1 MKQRKLL
8 LNLIFVCIAGVA
20 LTLGASRAATAQE
33 AAKKLDVGTVRELVV
48 GVKEAPP
55 FAMKDGSGKWSGLSV
70 ELWEK
75 IAVDLGLKYR
85 YADAATVPELLDGAA
100 AGKFDIAFGAL
111 TVTAD
116 REQRLDFTQSYY
128 VTGLGIAVPTVSSMS
143 WVPIVRAMT
152 SFGFLQAVIGLLG
165 LALLAGVL
173 MWIFERRH
181 NEDFSG
187 GLGKGLTSSV
197 WWSTLAMTQRTRSDT
212 GPKTLA
218 GRIVGIV
225 WMIAS
230 IIAIAVFTAGI
241 TSLLT
246 TKQMQGLVHG
256 VEDLRS
262 VRVGTVRGTAAD
274 TTLTK
279 VRIKHRGYETAVEGL
294 NALRTG
300 KIDAFVF
307 DKPLLAW
314 TIRQNYSSAVQLL
327 DTTFDPQNYAFA
339 LPNGSPLRKSVTV
352 ALLNAAQ
359 SDWWKDATFRYLGGK

>member
-1 MKQRKLL
+1 
-8 LNLIFVCIAGVA
+8 
-20 LTLGASRAATAQE
+20 
-33 AAKKLDVGTVRELVV
+33 
-48 GVKEAPP
+48 
-55 FAMKDGSGKWSGLSV
+55 
-70 ELWEK
+70 
-75 IAVDLGLKYR
+75 
-85 YADAATVPELLDGAA
+85 
-100 AGKFDIAFGAL
+100 
-111 TVTAD
+111 
-116 REQRLDFTQSYY
+116 
-128 VTGLGIAVPTVSSMS
+128 
-143 WVPIVRAMT
+143 
-152 SFGFLQAVIGLLG
+152 
-165 LALLAGVL
+165 

-187 GLGKGLTSSV
+187 GFGKGLTSSV

-274 TTLTK
+274 YTLTK
-279 VRIKHRGYETAVEGL
+279 IRAKHRGYENATEGL
-294 NALRTG
+294 NALRAG

-307 DKPLLAW
+307 DKAILAW
-314 TIRQNYSSAVQLL
+314 TIRQNYSSALQLL

-352 ALLNAAQ
+352 ALLDAAQ